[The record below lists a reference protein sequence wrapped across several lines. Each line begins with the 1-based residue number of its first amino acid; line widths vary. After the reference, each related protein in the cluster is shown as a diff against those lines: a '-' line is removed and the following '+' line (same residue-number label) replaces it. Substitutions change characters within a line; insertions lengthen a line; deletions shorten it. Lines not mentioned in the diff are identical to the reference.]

1 MDFCKYI
8 DSFCIWYSRNNL
20 LLVDQEPRN
29 WTEAAGGA
37 SQKRGSRRDPVCWA
51 AGDRTGGGQR
61 VHISP
66 CLFLHAPLHPQ
77 TSESDSLSMP

>member
-51 AGDRTGGGQR
+51 AGDRTGGARGCTL
-61 VHISP
+61 VHACSCMLRCIP
-66 CLFLHAPLHPQ
+66 KHPSR
-77 TSESDSLSMP
+77 TA